1 MTGNQIVE
9 LIAALMVLLGGIIA
23 LISAYGVLTLPDVY
37 TRSHA
42 GTKSSTLAVLLA
54 LTGVFIYF
62 WSTEHYISIRLV
74 LGIVFLF
81 LTAPVAGHL
90 ICRSAYN
97 SEVEMIEET
106 TESSLE
112 NITSTEH
119 ENSNH

>member
-1 MTGNQIVE
+1 MTENQIVE

-23 LISAYGVLTLPDVY
+23 LISAYGILTLPDVY

-74 LGIVFLF
+74 LGIVFLY

-90 ICRSAYN
+90 ICRAAYN
-97 SEVEMIEET
+97 AEAKMVEEPV
-106 TESSLE
+106 ESSLK
-112 NITSTEH
+112 NITETDNGKSIP
-119 ENSNH
+119 

>member
-1 MTGNQIVE
+1 MTENQIVE
-9 LIAALMVLLGGIIA
+9 LAAALMVLLGGIIA
-23 LISAYGVLTLPDVY
+23 LISAYGILTLPDVY

-74 LGIVFLF
+74 LGIVFLY

-90 ICRSAYN
+90 ICRAAYH
-97 SEVEMIEET
+97 SEAKMVEEPV
-106 TESSLE
+106 ESSLK
-112 NITSTEH
+112 NITETDH
-119 ENSNH
+119 EKPAP

>member
-1 MTGNQIVE
+1 MTENQIVE
-9 LIAALMVLLGGIIA
+9 LAAALMVLLGGIIA

-42 GTKSSTLAVLLA
+42 GTKSATLAVLLA

-74 LGIVFLF
+74 LGIVFLY

-90 ICRSAYN
+90 ICRAAYN
-97 SEVEMIEET
+97 SEAKMVEEPV
-106 TESSLE
+106 ESSLK
-112 NITSTEH
+112 NITETDH
-119 ENSNH
+119 ENPTH

>member
-1 MTGNQIVE
+1 MTENQIVE
-9 LIAALMVLLGGIIA
+9 LIAALMVLLGGVIA

-74 LGIVFLF
+74 LGIVFLY

-90 ICRSAYN
+90 ICRAAYH
-97 SEVEMIEET
+97 SEAEMVREPVESGLKHINATDSEK
-106 TESSLE
+106 
-112 NITSTEH
+112 
-119 ENSNH
+119 

>member
-1 MTGNQIVE
+1 MTENQIVE
-9 LIAALMVLLGGIIA
+9 LAAALMVLLGGIIA

-74 LGIVFLF
+74 LGIVFLY

-90 ICRSAYN
+90 ICRAAYN
-97 SEVEMIEET
+97 SEAKMVEEPV
-106 TESSLE
+106 ESSLK
-112 NITSTEH
+112 NITETDH
-119 ENSNH
+119 EKPVP

>member
-1 MTGNQIVE
+1 MTENQIVE
-9 LIAALMVLLGGIIA
+9 LAAALMVLLGGIIA

-42 GTKSSTLAVLLA
+42 GTKSATLAVLLA

-74 LGIVFLF
+74 LGIVFLY

-90 ICRSAYN
+90 ICRAAYN
-97 SEVEMIEET
+97 SEAKMVEDPV
-106 TESSLE
+106 ESSLK
-112 NITSTEH
+112 NITETDH
-119 ENSNH
+119 ENPTH